1 MSRVIM
7 SEPHGITPDLS
18 NYKSALSRAFNF
30 YNQDNGKKEARLF
43 LRAYIKSVGQDLK
56 AVDSVPDNKIN
67 TTYGWVARIL
77 LNGNV
82 LQEQH
87 VQGLKNYISTLTIDI
102 VVRVEVEKVTRLT
115 IQDYMQEKIAETL
128 GELEGAIDDFITL
141 GTEFDMLS
149 YLKASSTPKPYCSH
163 IDTWTRKKAA
173 EFIEAYQSDDKE
185 LKEAYGYLGKR
196 KLAQLIK
203 MLNSFVTDVE
213 RYTEFKKANRKPRAT
228 KVKPAGVQVAK
239 IKYKIED
246 TDLGLKSVR
255 PSEIVGASQVW
266 VYNCKYKRL
275 AVYRTD
281 SSLGIQVKG
290 TTLQNYDPE
299 TSEQKSIRRPEA
311 FLKIV
316 LNASKV
322 QLRKILTELTTTGYD
337 LTGRINEECI
347 ILRVL
352 K

>member
-1 MSRVIM
+1 
-7 SEPHGITPDLS
+7 
-18 NYKSALSRAFNF
+18 
-30 YNQDNGKKEARLF
+30 
-43 LRAYIKSVGQDLK
+43 
-56 AVDSVPDNKIN
+56 
-67 TTYGWVARIL
+67 
-77 LNGNV
+77 
-82 LQEQH
+82 
-87 VQGLKNYISTLTIDI
+87 
-102 VVRVEVEKVTRLT
+102 
-115 IQDYMQEKIAETL
+115 
-128 GELEGAIDDFITL
+128 
-141 GTEFDMLS
+141 
-149 YLKASSTPKPYCSH
+149 
-163 IDTWTRKKAA
+163 
-173 EFIEAYQSDDKE
+173 
-185 LKEAYGYLGKR
+185 
-196 KLAQLIK
+196 

-316 LNASKV
+316 PNASKV

>member
-1 MSRVIM
+1 MSRIIVN
-7 SEPHGITPDLS
+7 EPLGITPDLV

-30 YNQDNGKKEARLF
+30 YNQDRDKKDARVYLKT
-43 LRAYIKSVGQDLK
+43 YIKHKGM
-56 AVDSVPDNKIN
+56 AVDIDRVPDNEIN
-67 TTYGWVARIL
+67 LTYGWLSRIL
-77 LNGNV
+77 LNGNT
-82 LQEQH
+82 LLDRHNED
-87 VQGLKNYISTLTIDI
+87 LDSYITNLNTTKEVK
-102 VVRVEVEKVTRLT
+102 VVVDKVSRLT

-128 GELEGAIDDFITL
+128 GELEGAIDDFITS

-163 IDTWTRKKAA
+163 IDIWTRKKAA

-185 LKEAYGYLGKR
+185 LKEAYSHLGKR

-203 MLNSFVTDVE
+203 MLNSFITDVE

-255 PSEIVGASQVW
+255 PSDIVGASQVW

-275 AVYRTD
+275 AAYRTD

-299 TSEQKSIRRPEA
+299 MSEQKSIRRPEA